1 METSL
6 FIART
11 LAIAYLSFGLGLLLN
26 RSYYEKE
33 IPKILES
40 TTLRLYGGFFA
51 TVFGATLIHFHSH
64 WAMNWTAIITAFG
77 WLGLIKGISLLVF
90 PRSVQFYKN
99 TLFHE
104 KRLFKIMMPFV
115 FVMVLVLAY
124 FGFYLHPIG

>member
-33 IPKILES
+33 IPKILEN
-40 TTLRLYGGFFA
+40 TTLQLYGGFFA
-51 TVFGATLIHFHSH
+51 TVFGATLIHFHPH
-64 WAMNWTAIITAFG
+64 WETNWTAIITAFG
-77 WLGLIKGISLLVF
+77 WLGLIKGVSLLVF

-104 KRLFKIMMPFV
+104 KRLFKIMTPLV
-115 FVMVLVLAY
+115 FLMGLVLAY
-124 FGFYLHPIG
+124 FGFMLHPIG